1 MSGLAARLH
10 RGRAAACLVAACL
23 VAIFAIASGGGSD
36 AQPAKPKPHP
46 ARHPKAPATAAAT
59 PPPPPAE
66 NLVVH
71 GARRY
76 QSAPMPNQAIHDP
89 AEAMRDPATGAP
101 IGRFGHAYMDANPVP
116 PVNPALQGDQSPVSV
131 GVQR

>member
-1 MSGLAARLH
+1 MAFLGLGWGDAAR
-10 RGRAAACLVAACL
+10 
-23 VAIFAIASGGGSD
+23 
-36 AQPAKPKPHP
+36 AQSLNAPTFQPQPLTPHP
-46 ARHPKAPATAAAT
+46 PRPKAHGARQPKAPVAAAT
-59 PPPPPAE
+59 PAPPAE

-76 QSAPMPNQAIHDP
+76 ETAPMPNQAIHDP
-89 AEAMRDPATGAP
+89 ADVMRDPATGAP

-116 PVNPALQGDQSPVSV
+116 PVNPALQGDQSPVAV

>member
-1 MSGLAARLH
+1 MRRIMAA
-10 RGRAAACLVAACL
+10 GVVASVACGAGAH
-23 VAIFAIASGGGSD
+23 AQTASTPR
-36 AQPAKPKPHP
+36 QQ
-46 ARHPKAPATAAAT
+46 ARHPKAPAAAAPAT
-59 PPPPPAE
+59 PAPPAE

-76 QSAPMPNQAIHDP
+76 QSAPVPNQSIHDP
-89 AEAMRDPATGAP
+89 AEALRDPATGAP

-116 PVNPALQGDQSPVSV
+116 PINPELNGNQSPVSV